1 MEGYIMGDLNWFQ
14 RGLMLVGGGMMI
26 VPGITTDFVGIALS
40 GLVLVMKLIENK
52 KSSVQTA

>member
-1 MEGYIMGDLNWFQ
+1 MGDLNWFQ
-14 RGLMLVGGGMMI
+14 RGLMLVGGLMMI

-40 GLVLVMKLIENK
+40 GLVLVMKLIEKK